1 MTATKHADVVS
12 PAHDEVYFVWVETE
26 WHILKW
32 SDFHTIIREDQE
44 TKIVSAKLE

>member
-1 MTATKHADVVS
+1 MTATKHANVVS
-12 PAHDEVYFVWVETE
+12 PAQDEVETE